1 MREQSHGQQ
10 RGRQGAGAR
19 TGRAEKR
26 TPHSI
31 RFHDP
36 EWERI
41 EAFAEE
47 RGLTGPEFVR
57 FAALAALADGPPAG
71 AAADR
76 LAPLIERTFRAA
88 HIMVSKLRCDMLDE
102 GREEELDALIAGAR
116 EFQDE
121 LIGGDPDEED
131 G

>member
-1 MREQSHGQQ
+1 MDGNAAES
-10 RGRQGAGAR
+10 APAE
-19 TGRAEKR
+19 TGRPEKR

-57 FAALAALADGPPAG
+57 FAALQAIAEDRPVADPVV
-71 AAADR
+71 R
-76 LAPLIERTFRAA
+76 LAPLIEMTFRGTYIVAT
-88 HIMVSKLRCDMLDE
+88 KLRDELLDA
-102 GREEELDALIAGAR
+102 GREEELDELVAAARAL
-116 EFQDE
+116 QDE
-121 LIGGDPDEED
+121 ILAEEPSEED
-131 G
+131 R